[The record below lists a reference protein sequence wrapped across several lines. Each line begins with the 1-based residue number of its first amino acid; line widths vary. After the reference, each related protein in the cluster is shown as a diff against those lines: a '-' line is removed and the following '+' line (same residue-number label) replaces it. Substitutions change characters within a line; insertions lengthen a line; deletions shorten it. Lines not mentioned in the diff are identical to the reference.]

1 MDRFFGGLTN
11 QEIAEGM
18 RISDRSVERHWAMA
32 KVWLLRWIQQ
42 ATQSRART
50 VA

>member
-1 MDRFFGGLTN
+1 
-11 QEIAEGM
+11 
-18 RISDRSVERHWAMA
+18 VERHWAMA

-42 ATQSRART
+42 PARSQERT